1 MTSLHVARR
10 QGRQTA
16 TDDYDD
22 GGQQMKVLVT
32 NDDGVAS
39 PGLHELAAALV
50 AAGYDVIVVAPDRD
64 MSGSAAALG
73 QIHVDEEIEAEPVD
87 LPGLDGVPAYAV
99 DGPPGLCV
107 LAARLGGFGE
117 PPQLVVSG
125 INPGCNA
132 GRAILHSG
140 TVGAALTAANFG
152 CRGLAVSLDV
162 SSRTLHERA
171 GRAGHS
177 VPSGPS
183 VPAGDGSE
191 ATAQVVAGDG
201 SGRSDGADRAAYW
214 GSAAAVAVTATRWLA
229 TAPDLT
235 VLNVNV
241 PNRPVE
247 HLSGA
252 RLAELAPFGTVRS
265 SVVESSAGGGRLQ
278 MELRPTTD
286 EVPPDSDTGLVA
298 RGYVAV
304 TPIVGPRAA
313 DLDVSA
319 VLDSVSLDAASARR
333 SA

>member
-1 MTSLHVARR
+1 
-10 QGRQTA
+10 
-16 TDDYDD
+16 
-22 GGQQMKVLVT
+22 MKVLVT

-50 AAGYDVIVVAPDRD
+50 AAGYDVIVAAPDRD

-73 QIHVDEEIEAEPVD
+73 QIHVDEQIEAQPVD

-117 PPQLVVSG
+117 APQLVVSG

-171 GRAGHS
+171 GG
-177 VPSGPS
+177 
-183 VPAGDGSE
+183 AGDGTGASAVSVSGE
-191 ATAQVVAGDG
+191 VRVAQWSTAAE
-201 SGRSDGADRAAYW
+201 
-214 GSAAAVAVTATRWLA
+214 VAVTATGWLA
-229 TAPDLT
+229 TAPDLA

-241 PNRPVE
+241 PNLPVE
-247 HLSGA
+247 HLAGA

-265 SVVESSAGGGRLQ
+265 SVVESSPGGGRLQ

-286 EVPPDSDTGLVA
+286 EVPPDSDTGLVG

-319 VLDSVSLDAASARR
+319 VLDAVSLDTRR

>member
-1 MTSLHVARR
+1 
-10 QGRQTA
+10 
-16 TDDYDD
+16 
-22 GGQQMKVLVT
+22 MKVLVT

-50 AAGYDVIVVAPDRD
+50 AADHDVIVVAPDRD

-73 QIHVDEEIEAEPVD
+73 QVHIDEEIEAQPVE
-87 LPGLDGVPAYAV
+87 LPGLDGVPAFAV

-107 LAARLGGFGE
+107 LAARLGGFGD
-117 PPQLVVSG
+117 PPDLVVSG

-171 GRAGHS
+171 GGAG
-177 VPSGPS
+177 
-183 VPAGDGSE
+183 AGDG
-191 ATAQVVAGDG
+191 VDG
-201 SGRSDGADRAAYW
+201 VDQRALWDA
-214 GSAAAVAVTATRWLA
+214 AAAVAVTAAGWLA
-229 TAPDLT
+229 SAPECT

-247 HLSGA
+247 HLAGA

-265 SVVESSAGGGRLQ
+265 SVVESSPGGGRLQ

-286 EVPPDSDTGLVA
+286 EMPPDSDTGLVA

-313 DLDVSA
+313 DLDVTA
-319 VLDSVSLDAASARR
+319 VLDAMSLAGRR

>member
-1 MTSLHVARR
+1 
-10 QGRQTA
+10 
-16 TDDYDD
+16 
-22 GGQQMKVLVT
+22 MKVLVT
-32 NDDGVAS
+32 NDDGVDS

-50 AAGYDVIVVAPDRD
+50 AGGYDVIVVAPDRD

-73 QIHVDEEIEAEPVD
+73 QIHVDEQIEAQPVD

-171 GRAGHS
+171 GGAG
-177 VPSGPS
+177 V
-183 VPAGDGSE
+183 DG
-191 ATAQVVAGDG
+191 V
-201 SGRSDGADRAAYW
+201 DRAALW
-214 GSAAAVAVTATRWLA
+214 DAAAAVAVTATDWLVS
-229 TAPDLT
+229 APDLT

-241 PNRPVE
+241 PNLPVE
-247 HLSGA
+247 QLAGA

-265 SVVESSAGGGRLQ
+265 SVVESSPGGGRLQ

-286 EVPPDSDTGLVA
+286 EMPPESDTGLVA

-319 VLDSVSLDAASARR
+319 VLDAMSLDSRR
-333 SA
+333 TA

>member
-1 MTSLHVARR
+1 
-10 QGRQTA
+10 
-16 TDDYDD
+16 
-22 GGQQMKVLVT
+22 MKVLVT

-50 AAGYDVIVVAPDRD
+50 AAGYDVIVAAPDRD
-64 MSGSAAALG
+64 MSGSAAAIG
-73 QIHVDEEIEAEPVD
+73 QIHIDEEIEAEPVE

-152 CRGLAVSLDV
+152 CRGVAVSLDV
-162 SSRTLHERA
+162 SSRTLHEQA
-171 GRAGHS
+171 GGARGARGI
-177 VPSGPS
+177 PT
-183 VPAGDGSE
+183 GDGNE
-191 ATAQVVAGDG
+191 ATAEVVDG
-201 SGRSDGADRAAYW
+201 ERVAFW
-214 GSAAAVAVTATRWLA
+214 GTAAAVAVTATGWLT
-229 TAPDLT
+229 TAPECA

-247 HLSGA
+247 HLAGA

-265 SVVESSAGGGRLQ
+265 SVVEASPGGGRLQ

-298 RGYVAV
+298 RGYVAI

-313 DLDVSA
+313 DLDVGA
-319 VLDSVSLDAASARR
+319 VLDAVSVDTRR

>member
-1 MTSLHVARR
+1 
-10 QGRQTA
+10 
-16 TDDYDD
+16 
-22 GGQQMKVLVT
+22 MKVLVT

-50 AAGYDVIVVAPDRD
+50 AGGYDVIVVAPDRD

-73 QIHVDEEIEAEPVD
+73 QIHVDEQIEAQPVD

-171 GRAGHS
+171 GGAG
-177 VPSGPS
+177 VD
-183 VPAGDGSE
+183 GDGVGVGVE
-191 ATAQVVAGDG
+191 GVDG
-201 SGRSDGADRAAYW
+201 VDRAALW
-214 GSAAAVAVTATRWLA
+214 DAAAAVAVTATGWLA
-229 TAPDLT
+229 SAPDLT

-241 PNRPVE
+241 PNLPVE
-247 HLSGA
+247 QLAGV

-265 SVVESSAGGGRLQ
+265 SVVESSPGGGRLQ

-286 EVPPDSDTGLVA
+286 EMPPESDTGLVA
-298 RGYVAV
+298 RGYVAI

-319 VLDSVSLDAASARR
+319 VLDAVSLDSRR
-333 SA
+333 TA

>member
-1 MTSLHVARR
+1 
-10 QGRQTA
+10 
-16 TDDYDD
+16 
-22 GGQQMKVLVT
+22 MKVLVT

-39 PGLHELAAALV
+39 PGLHELAAGLV
-50 AAGYDVIVVAPDRD
+50 TAGYDVIVVAPDRD

-73 QIHVDEEIEAEPVD
+73 QIHVDEQIEAQPVD

-117 PPQLVVSG
+117 APQLVVSG

-171 GRAGHS
+171 GG
-177 VPSGPS
+177 
-183 VPAGDGSE
+183 AGDGAGASAVSVSGE
-191 ATAQVVAGDG
+191 VRVAHWSTAAE
-201 SGRSDGADRAAYW
+201 
-214 GSAAAVAVTATRWLA
+214 VAVTATGWLA
-229 TAPDLT
+229 TAPDLA

-241 PNRPVE
+241 PNLPVE
-247 HLSGA
+247 HLAGA

-265 SVVESSAGGGRLQ
+265 SVVESSPGGGRLQ

-286 EVPPDSDTGLVA
+286 EVPPDSDTGLVG

-319 VLDSVSLDAASARR
+319 VLDAVSLDTRR